1 MQYAEAQLQKEVE
14 ERRKQEAQQA
24 LLEEEEKGVE
34 ERRKLSEQKQKAC
47 LERKAT
53 ELQKQKERERER
65 REKRKKKKRDDKM
78 DEEEEAMI
86 DDTDKDKDY
95 NPDDDPEAEF
105 VVEDQD
111 MDDEDTFEVE
121 KHVHALNFE
130 EAGDYLVSMNRYM
143 EAFSKIV
150 RRGREDI
157 AREYKKLIKF
167 VKLMIEKVGAY
178 SPIEAADAEAVFK
191 TVVDPQCVAW
201 RRAQHGTKTGNSKE
215 ILRIE
220 EK

>member
-1 MQYAEAQLQKEVE
+1 
-14 ERRKQEAQQA
+14 
-24 LLEEEEKGVE
+24 
-34 ERRKLSEQKQKAC
+34 
-47 LERKAT
+47 
-53 ELQKQKERERER
+53 
-65 REKRKKKKRDDKM
+65 
-78 DEEEEAMI
+78 MI
-86 DDTDKDKDY
+86 DDTNKDKDY
-95 NPDDDPEAEF
+95 NPDDDPEADF

-121 KHVHALNFE
+121 KHVHAVNFE

-150 RRGREDI
+150 RRGKEDI

-167 VKLMIEKVGAY
+167 VKLMIEKLGAY
-178 SPIEAADAEAVFK
+178 SPIEAADVEAVFE

-201 RRAQHGTKTGNSKE
+201 WRAQHSTKTGNSKE
-215 ILRIE
+215 ILRVE

>member
-1 MQYAEAQLQKEVE
+1 MNKN
-14 ERRKQEAQQA
+14 K
-24 LLEEEEKGVE
+24 
-34 ERRKLSEQKQKAC
+34 KAH

-53 ELQKQKERERER
+53 ELQKQKERERKCW
-65 REKRKKKKRDDKM
+65 EKRKKKKCDDKI

-95 NPDDDPEAEF
+95 NPHDDPEADF

-150 RRGREDI
+150 RQGKEDV
-157 AREYKKLIKF
+157 AREYKRLIKF
-167 VKLMIEKVGAY
+167 VKLMIEKLGAY
-178 SPIEAADAEAVFK
+178 SPIEAADVETVFE
-191 TVVDPQCVAW
+191 TVVDPQRVAW
-201 RRAQHGTKTGNSKE
+201 RRAQHGMKIGNSKE
-215 ILRIE
+215 ILQVE